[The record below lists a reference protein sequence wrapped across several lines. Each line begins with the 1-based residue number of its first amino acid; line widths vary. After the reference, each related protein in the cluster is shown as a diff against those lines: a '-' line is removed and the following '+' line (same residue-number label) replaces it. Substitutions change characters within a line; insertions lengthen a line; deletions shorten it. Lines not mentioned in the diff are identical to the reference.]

1 MNYAWRKSLDRF
13 GEIYRMSNL
22 FPIQRVSLL
31 KKLLL
36 AGALIVYSA
45 QPLLNDYYQL
55 NDCKSRIL
63 EFMYNLP
70 GKSMQRLIPY
80 CEKLGKRVFM
90 KFGSQTA
97 QFILCENNTGQ
108 LQRPAATE
116 TIGPLNAGIFSI
128 MIGNLNEDY
137 TLK

>member
-1 MNYAWRKSLDRF
+1 MNYAWRKGRDKF

-36 AGALIVYSA
+36 AGALTVYSA

-63 EFMYNLP
+63 GFMYNLP

-80 CEKLGKRVFM
+80 CEKLGKRAFM

-97 QFILCENNTGQ
+97 QFILSENNMDQ

-116 TIGPLNAGIFSI
+116 TLRPFNAGIFSI
-128 MIGNLNEDY
+128 MIGNLNGNY

>member
-1 MNYAWRKSLDRF
+1 MNYLWRKGGDKF

-36 AGALIVYSA
+36 AGTLIVYSA

-70 GKSMQRLIPY
+70 GKSMQHLIPY
-80 CEKLGKRVFM
+80 CEKLERRVFM
-90 KFGSQTA
+90 KFSSQTA
-97 QFILCENNTGQ
+97 QFILCESDNGQ

-116 TIGPLNAGIFSI
+116 TIRPLEAGVFSI
-128 MIGNLNEDY
+128 MVGNLNGDY
-137 TLK
+137 TWK